1 MREEQCPLCS
11 TMAKVF
17 YEDKHKKYECDYFR
31 CTTCNS
37 IFAQRE
43 KLPDIEQEKAR
54 YELHND
60 NVEDKDASR
69 RVEFRVITNS
79 EETINEIIDN
89 YKE

>member
-1 MREEQCPLCS
+1 MSYSHRIY
-11 TMAKVF
+11 K
-17 YEDKHKKYECDYFR
+17 
-31 CTTCNS
+31 
-37 IFAQRE
+37 
-43 KLPDIEQEKAR
+43 
-54 YELHND
+54 D